1 MKALHGARAWCAVLL
16 STAVALV
23 GCAGFAQDQPAAT
36 AGAPATAP
44 AAPTVAQPPKGA
56 LTVYFLDVDQ
66 GDSTVITTP
75 AGKTILIDGSRGG
88 SGYKKKDKGKTVI
101 IPFLK
106 EKGIKK
112 LDMVIM
118 THADED
124 HIGGLITVVGQT
136 KPGSDYPVAI
146 TEFMDPGQHHTTFL
160 YQELL
165 KAVKDRPEIKYRNPR
180 SGEMLDFGEGVTAQV
195 MNPKEVTG
203 NPNAAS
209 IVVKVTRGPV
219 SFLLTG
225 DAETEAEKI
234 MLEEYG
240 DALKSTVLKAGHHGS
255 GASSTEAFLKAVKPE
270 AIVISVG
277 TKNKFI
283 LPDKLALGRMEAT
296 GAKIYRTDYQGAIT
310 VTANGKGYSVV
321 TERKAPPVNERWDTV
336 PTLSE
341 DQRVDIN
348 NAPQAELEKL
358 PRIGKGIAE
367 GIIKRRPYTSVDEL
381 RRVPGIGV
389 KILDRL
395 RPLITVRPPVEGT
408 PGVHAT
414 PGAGAAPGTEASPE
428 ATQSGEGKKV
438 NVNTAPPEELE
449 KVPGVGPSTA
459 KAIIAGRPY
468 GNVGELRSVL
478 GVGPAKLGKMLPY
491 ITIEPPGEK
500 PGKQSL
506 LRAHSLDL
514 AA

>member
-1 MKALHGARAWCAVLL
+1 MKALHGVRAWCAVLL
-16 STAVALV
+16 STAVVLV
-23 GCAGFAQDQPAAT
+23 GCAGFAQDQPAQP
-36 AGAPATAP
+36 APVP
-44 AAPTVAQPPKGA
+44 AAPTVAQPPKDA
-56 LTVYFLDVDQ
+56 LTLYVLDVDQ
-66 GDSTVITTP
+66 GDSTIITTP
-75 AGKTILIDGSRGG
+75 AGKTILIDGGRGG

-124 HIGGLITVVGQT
+124 HIGGLITVVSET
-136 KPGSDYPVAI
+136 KSGSDYPI
-146 TEFMDPGQHHTTFL
+146 EIGEFLDPGQAHTTFL

-180 SGEMLDFGEGVTAQV
+180 SGEMLDLGKGVTAEV
-195 MNPKEVTG
+195 LNPAEVKG
-203 NPNAAS
+203 GSNAAS
-209 IVVKVTRGPV
+209 VVVKVARGNV

-225 DAETEAEKI
+225 DAEASAEKY
-234 MLEEYG
+234 MLETYG
-240 DALKSTVLKAGHHGS
+240 EKLKSTVLKAGHHGS
-255 GASSTEAFLKAVKPE
+255 GASSSEAFLNAVKPE
-270 AIVISVG
+270 VITISVG
-277 TKNKFI
+277 TKNKF
-283 LPDKLALGRMEAT
+283 LLHDKLTIGRMEAT
-296 GAKIYRTDYQGAIT
+296 GAKIYRTDYQGTIT
-310 VTANGKGYSVV
+310 ITTNGKGYAVS
-321 TERKAPPVNERWDTV
+321 TEREAPPVKDRWDTV

-341 DQRVDIN
+341 SQRVDIN
-348 NAPQAELEKL
+348 NASEAEIEKL

-395 RPLITVRPPVEGT
+395 RPLITVNPPVEGT
-408 PGVHAT
+408 PGVNAT
-414 PGAGAAPGTEASPE
+414 PGAGAAPGTEAAPE
-428 ATQSGEGKKV
+428 AKQSGEGEKV

-468 GNVGELRSVL
+468 GDVGELRNVL
-478 GVGPAKLGKMLPY
+478 GVGPAKLEKMLPY
-491 ITIEPPGEK
+491 ITVEPPGKK

-506 LRAHSLDL
+506 LRAHSLEL